1 MLPEA
6 GPDAAIDASADAEDG
21 SADVSWMPGC
31 SAGMD
36 GGALGAPQAIATGRQ
51 DPSYV
56 GASSDGPVWTEVK
69 YYDEPNGVTERSVAV
84 VWLPYGKSPT
94 FSIVED
100 LCPFEVTALRVRDEH
115 LAYALEERQTWC
127 GYLVSWSRL
136 DGSGGGYWEANSNY
150 GLDDSYVYM
159 MIAPC
164 LLTRMALDEDAG
176 AASFDQRPGVCGIIA
191 VDQNALYLMDWEVD
205 ASVRYSIKRISHWGD
220 APHVLADNVPGPA
233 SHMGFQADDGAVF
246 WQVDKSSRIYEL
258 PAGSST
264 PRILVDDPDG
274 VWGFT
279 VDHDYVYW
287 ASGEGW
293 KAAQGT
299 VKRIRRCGGTP
310 EVIAQG
316 QRWSAE
322 YRDPVGISVGADAL
336 YWVTGDGKI
345 MRIRK
350 LDAPDAG
357 IDTASDAST
366 DVAVDAAGDASVNAS
381 PDAGFD
387 ASIDAGVE

>member
-1 MLPEA
+1 MDA
-6 GPDAAIDASADAEDG
+6 GAQDAPTDAQ
-21 SADVSWMPGC
+21 WMPEC
-31 SAGMD
+31 TTAID
-36 GGALGAPQAIATGRQ
+36 GGALGAPEAIATGRPE
-51 DPSYV
+51 PSYV
-56 GASSDGPVWTEVK
+56 GVSSDGPVWSEAN
-69 YYDEPNGVTERSVAV
+69 YYDSAGTTRRTVAVAWIPAGGGTPQLALVDDLCEFDVREFHVHNDYFAWALWPQKTYCGGSSLLEWCRIDGGEHLYGGAMLPFALGDSHIYWPDFPCALWRAPLDYEAGAVPTERESDA
-84 VWLPYGKSPT
+84 
-94 FSIVED
+94 
-100 LCPFEVTALRVRDEH
+100 
-115 LAYALEERQTWC
+115 C
-127 GYLVSWSRL
+127 G
-136 DGSGGGYWEANSNY
+136 A
-150 GLDDSYVYM
+150 
-159 MIAPC
+159 
-164 LLTRMALDEDAG
+164 T
-176 AASFDQRPGVCGIIA
+176 GIDNGTI
-191 VDQNALYLMDWEVD
+191 YLMHMHADT
-205 ASVRYSIKRISHWGD
+205 SVRYSIERISHWGD
-220 APHVLADNVPGPA
+220 APHVLADNVPGPT

-246 WQVDKSSRIYEL
+246 WQVDKTSRIYEL

-310 EVIAQG
+310 EVIGQG
-316 QRWSAE
+316 QRWSAK

-336 YWVTGDGKI
+336 YWVTGDGNI

-357 IDTASDAST
+357 
-366 DVAVDAAGDASVNAS
+366 VDATGDASLNAS